1 MFKVDLH
8 VHSSERSACG
18 KSPLTAM
25 IESAIAHGLDAL
37 MLTDHDRLAPP
48 AQIQALNR
56 RYAPFRIYGGIEV
69 TVGSE
74 HVLVLGVQH
83 PALESGD
90 WRYPELQRFVRAQG
104 GFLAV
109 AHPFRYHDDVDLE
122 IEAYPPDALEGYS
135 WNTPTAYIGQITAL
149 AEQLGV
155 PVLADSDAHHV
166 DRLGGYYN
174 LLDYS
179 PPDEAALL
187 EALREGHFTCYA
199 PAGVPVR

>member
-18 KSPLTAM
+18 KSPVTAM
-25 IESAIAHGLDAL
+25 VESAIAHGLDAL

-48 AQIQALNR
+48 AQLQALNR

-83 PALESGD
+83 PALEYGD
-90 WRYPELQRFVRAQG
+90 WRYPELHHFVRARG

-109 AHPFRYHDDVDLE
+109 AHPFRYHDDVDLD

-135 WNTPTAYIGQITAL
+135 WNTPAAYIERITAL
-149 AEQLGV
+149 AQRLGV
-155 PVLADSDAHHV
+155 PLLANSDAHHV
-166 DRLGGYYN
+166 ERFGYYYN
-174 LLDYS
+174 LLDVC
-179 PPDEAALL
+179 PPDEVALL
-187 EALREGHFTCYA
+187 EALREGHFACYA
-199 PAGVPVR
+199 PEGVRAP